1 MAPFLYSPQNAELR
15 KARRSWYNQFMLL
28 NKIIQKDYTSF
39 SLCYQIKLPLN
50 LEISIPSDD
59 PVRLVSAFV
68 EEMDLSELY
77 KTYGRIRKNQVTPR
91 QMLKLVIYAAM
102 NRIYSSRDIRKACK
116 RDINFMYLLEGM
128 PAPDHATIARFIS
141 LHFSACAKTLL
152 AQMSDLLY
160 LLGEISGKTIF
171 IDGTKIES
179 AANKYTFVWKRAI
192 TKSQARL
199 YTKLSSFVAE
209 CEELY
214 GIKTVYHDRIS
225 IHTLKRLKKQLY
237 RIKVQDGIVFVHGI
251 GRRKTLLQK
260 SMEQLDQY
268 LEKLKEYTKK
278 LYTLGDRNS
287 YSKTDPDA
295 TFMRM
300 KEDAMLNGQ
309 LKPAYNIQHGVD
321 SEYITWI
328 DISPRP
334 TDTRTLI
341 PFLKDMESHLGF
353 KYLEIVADAGYESEE
368 NYLFIESNGQ
378 IAYIKPQNYEISK
391 TRKYKKDISRRENM
405 EYHADSDSY
414 ICRNGRK
421 LTVTNERRSK
431 TASGYVSVKTYY
443 RSADCTGCP
452 YKTECI
458 KGNNCKTPMEKRNKV
473 LMVSKTMSQKRT
485 EDLKRITSEYGTML
499 RMNRSIQAEGSFA
512 DVKED
517 MNFRRYLYRGK
528 ANALAESILLAM
540 GRNINK
546 LHCKIQSERT
556 GSHLFS
562 LKPE

>member
-1 MAPFLYSPQNAELR
+1 M
-15 KARRSWYNQFMLL
+15 WYNQFMQL
-28 NKIIQKDYTSF
+28 NKLIQRDYTSF
-39 SLCYQIKLPLN
+39 SPYYQLKLPLD

-77 KTYGRIRKNQVTPR
+77 KTYGRIRKNQATPC

-141 LHFSACAKTLL
+141 LHFAVCAKALL
-152 AQMSDLLY
+152 AQMSDLFY

-179 AANKYTFVWKRAI
+179 AANKYTFVWKKAI
-192 TKSQARL
+192 TKNQARL

-214 GIKTVYHDRIS
+214 GMKTVYHERIS
-225 IHTLKRLKKQLY
+225 IHTLKRLRKQLC
-237 RIKVQDGIVFVHGI
+237 RIKVQEGIVFVHGI
-251 GRRKTLLQK
+251 GRRKTQLQK
-260 SMEQLDQY
+260 SLEQLDRY

-353 KYLEIVADAGYESEE
+353 KYSEIVADAGYESEE
-368 NYLFIESNGQ
+368 NYLFIEGNGQ
-378 IAYIKPQNYEISK
+378 TAYIKPQNYEISK

-405 EYHADSDSY
+405 EYHADKDSY
-414 ICRNGRK
+414 ICRNGRE

-431 TASGYVSVKTYY
+431 TSSGYVSVKTYY
-443 RSADCTGCP
+443 ESTNCSGCP

-458 KGNNCKTPMEKRNKV
+458 KGNNCKTPMERRNKV
-473 LMVSKTMSQKRT
+473 LMVSKTMNQKRA
-485 EDLKRITSEYGTML
+485 EDLERITSEYGTML

-546 LHCKIQSERT
+546 LHCKIQTGRT
-556 GSHLFS
+556 GSYLFP
-562 LKPE
+562 LKRA